1 MLTWI
6 QFNNWGSC
14 YRYIIVGSKKLALT
28 TVRLEMLSPMRSTVV
43 TFLTNDNEGALPAP
57 SFENPDAHGQA
68 ALLLVESLIHS
79 LIARSVIGL
88 EDAIDVL
95 TVALDVRMEMATDH
109 GEGDDTTD
117 KSLTLLSAIRDSLT
131 RDVA

>member
-1 MLTWI
+1 
-6 QFNNWGSC
+6 
-14 YRYIIVGSKKLALT
+14 
-28 TVRLEMLSPMRSTVV
+28 
-43 TFLTNDNEGALPAP
+43 
-57 SFENPDAHGQA
+57 
-68 ALLLVESLIHS
+68 